1 MPSYFIRLKVLSI
14 NPLLEAKPIFKSIAS
29 KSVKIMGENIMSLE
43 DRAKATAKNVEG
55 KLQEAVGEVTGSPR
69 DKAEGKAKQVE
80 AEGRHAV
87 EDMKDAVKR
96 KID

>member
-1 MPSYFIRLKVLSI
+1 MSI
-14 NPLLEAKPIFKSIAS
+14 D
-29 KSVKIMGENIMSLE
+29 

-69 DKAEGKAKQVE
+69 DKAEGKAKQAE

-96 KID
+96 TID